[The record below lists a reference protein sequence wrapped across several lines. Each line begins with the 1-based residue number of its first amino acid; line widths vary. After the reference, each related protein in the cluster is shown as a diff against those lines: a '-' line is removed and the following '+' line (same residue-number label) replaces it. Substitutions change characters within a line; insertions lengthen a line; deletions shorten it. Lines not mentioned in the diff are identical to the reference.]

1 MARACLQ
8 PAVACLFADHAG
20 LLQQALKDVIVS
32 RATATPA
39 AARSKKQAFLDIT
52 NVAER
57 ETKRANTAEKR
68 EAATRR
74 REAAATKAKESLE
87 RRFDKDVQERV
98 KQRMPELKAE
108 VNLLTKNVF
117 PAEMIEVIAAVAEAI
132 PPQGPREDAPD
143 EPEESFAVFEEPVH
157 ESEDQDGGLDVHL
170 LETASGGSEVAARDT
185 ARPRTEDLEDG
196 VPLPLRAHGL
206 ETPRAHAA
214 ALANT
219 TGRRVD
225 KKDIQFD
232 AGRSSWRPFN
242 LSKSGSLVARGY
254 AAGGGAS
261 GPDRGRY
268 WTTAARLEYLAAV
281 DRDAVADADVDED
294 LDLVD
299 AAADADNDDHD
310 DALPLYPP

>member
-108 VNLLTKNVF
+108 VVTRRASTASTRPLK
-117 PAEMIEVIAAVAEAI
+117 MVAEKERA
-132 PPQGPREDAPD
+132 R
-143 EPEESFAVFEEPVH
+143 
-157 ESEDQDGGLDVHL
+157 
-170 LETASGGSEVAARDT
+170 VAAEKDLADAERARLDAELELAKAPKPRD
-185 ARPRTEDLEDG
+185 LG
-196 VPLPLRAHGL
+196 KVQQQRAD
-206 ETPRAHAA
+206 AH
-214 ALANT
+214 
-219 TGRRVD
+219 R
-225 KKDIQFD
+225 
-232 AGRSSWRPFN
+232 
-242 LSKSGSLVARGY
+242 VAR
-254 AAGGGAS
+254 
-261 GPDRGRY
+261 
-268 WTTAARLEYLAAV
+268 
-281 DRDAVADADVDED
+281 
-294 LDLVD
+294 
-299 AAADADNDDHD
+299 
-310 DALPLYPP
+310 